1 MTPDNFSFLQQKKVY
16 SFSYL
21 NIALTEKMVY
31 SMEVKL
37 KNLMFDTI
45 IVVYLSYLEDRY
57 HISLV
62 MVITLVLLTSCDVM
76 GLRKL

>member
-45 IVVYLSYLEDRY
+45 IVVYLPYLEDRY